1 MNSSVEVADPLPAQD
16 LPSASSPKFK
26 TANAARIHKQG
37 CPPDM
42 RISNDIKTMKLTYK
56 IKYKS
61 LSDKE
66 IVDLI
71 IAEPHNEEAAIYLIY
86 DRYKPLCISIC
97 LKTLGSTDRLD
108 ELQSEL
114 FMLLKGKNRDW
125 HALRSFGWRSTLGRW
140 LSITAYNLSLEL
152 RRQLIENDGN
162 NTSIDDGWTDEDNE
176 SHIIEIPDDDEKQ
189 QARRY
194 NMMVLNEAIHMLE
207 NPDQRFVI
215 KRRLQGYSSKE
226 VAEML
231 QAYWNENG
239 IVRYNNK
246 RETVKPDSGYIDNLF
261 KRGYD
266 KAAAIYKKLNR

>member
-1 MNSSVEVADPLPAQD
+1 MD
-16 LPSASSPKFK
+16 LTF
-26 TANAARIHKQG
+26 HQ
-37 CPPDM
+37 
-42 RISNDIKTMKLTYK
+42 
-56 IKYKS
+56 KYKD

-71 IAEPHNEEAAIYLIY
+71 IAEPHDEKAATYLIY
-86 DRYKPLCISIC
+86 ERYEPLCISIC
-97 LKTLGSTDRLD
+97 QKTLGGVQRLD

-125 HALRSFGWRSTLGRW
+125 HALSSFGWRSTLGRW

-162 NTSIDDGWTDEDNE
+162 NTSIDNGWSDDEGDL
-176 SHIIEIPDDDEKQ
+176 HTLEIPVDEERQ
-189 QARRY
+189 QERRY
-194 NMMVLNEAIHMLE
+194 NMIVLNEAIHMLE
-207 NPDQRFVI
+207 NKDQRFVVTY
-215 KRRLQGYSSKE
+215 RLKGYNSKE

-231 QAYWNENG
+231 QAFWDANG

-246 RETVKPDSGYIDNLF
+246 KEKVKPDSGYIDNLF

-266 KAAAIYKKLNR
+266 KVTEIYRTLNK